1 MLDEIL
7 SYLNN
12 YFVDRRNI
20 RLGTWTI
27 EDGTISLDWVKNGQY
42 IRICGSDLNDG
53 VYQYPCT
60 GLTDETWYGSIW
72 PLSIPPALLSLV
84 SEIEEWVEQY
94 GDAVSGPYASE
105 SFGGYSYSKSSGED
119 GTATSWQDVFA
130 ARLAGWRKL

>member
-12 YFVDRRNI
+12 YFVDRKEI

-27 EDGTISLDWVKNGQY
+27 REGTISLDWVKDGQY
-42 IRICGSDLNDG
+42 IRISGSDLNDG
-53 VYQYPCT
+53 VYQYPPT

-84 SEIEEWVEQY
+84 SEIEEWVERY
-94 GDAVSGPYASE
+94 GDAVSGPYSSE
-105 SFGGYSYSKSSGED
+105 SFGGYTYSKSTGED
-119 GTATSWQDVFA
+119 GTTTSWQDVFA
-130 ARLAGWRKL
+130 SRLVGWRKI